1 MINFLSE
8 ITEKSMGTYLD
19 KRKWMKRYYVDY
31 FPLKSTSFLTYEVL
45 VGLMG
50 VSAADL
56 VSYNSSAPEK
66 TRRVLDRLS
75 GSLPACR
82 VKRTMDENAIN
93 QYIIAKNT
101 IKNDADM
108 VALLNMVFGDIDFVV
123 ESVQQRCEWIA
134 LTALSQ
140 TKISLNQTNSA
151 GVITEEAIDFGL
163 PAANKEFVGGAAANR
178 TWLATNFA
186 SCLPITD
193 ITTIVLEAL
202 KAGVVIKH
210 ILMNP
215 TKFLDF
221 RASNE
226 VKDFVYGI
234 MVSESGL
241 TPGVAPTL
249 KTINRVLTESGLPDI
264 RIINTFIDLETRD
277 HNITATD
284 PWLNSAGHDKYVT
297 FIPDGPLGSMLHGPI
312 AAESVKDPGIVQK
325 KVGHVLVQ
333 SVCQQDPIMVSTIG
347 LSNVFVCFDK
357 INMVWSLNSESHTAW
372 L

>member
-19 KRKWMKRYYVDY
+19 KRKWMLRYYPDY
-31 FPLKSTSFLTYEVL
+31 FPLKSTPFLSYEVL
-45 VGLMG
+45 IGLMG
-50 VSAADL
+50 ISAADL
-56 VSYNSSAPEK
+56 VSFNSSAPEK

-75 GSLPACR
+75 GSLPATR

-93 QYIIAKNT
+93 EYLVAKAT

-123 ESVQQRCEWIA
+123 ESVQQRCEWIS
-134 LTALSQ
+134 LQALSQ
-140 TKISLNQTNSA
+140 TKISLTATNSA
-151 GVITEEAIDFGL
+151 GIITEKAIDFGL
-163 PAANKEFVGGAAANR
+163 PTANKEFVGGANANR
-178 TWLATNFA
+178 QWLVANFA
-186 SCLPITD
+186 TALPITD
-193 ITTIVLEAL
+193 ITNIVNEAL
-202 KAGVVIKH
+202 KKGTVIKH
-210 ILMNP
+210 ILMNA

-221 RASNE
+221 RAATE
-226 VKDFVYGI
+226 TKDFIYGI

-264 RIINTFIDLETRD
+264 RIINTFIDLETKD
-277 HNITATD
+277 HDITATD
-284 PWLNSAGHDKYVT
+284 PWLDSAGADKYVT
-297 FIPDGPLGSMLHGPI
+297 FIPDGNLGSMLHGPI
-312 AAESVKDPGIVQK
+312 AAESVKDPGIIQN

-347 LSNVFVCFDK
+347 LANCFVCFNR
-357 INMVWSLNSESHTAW
+357 INEVWSLNSESHEAW
-372 L
+372 

>member
-31 FPLKSTSFLTYEVL
+31 FPLRSTPFLTYEVL
-45 VGLMG
+45 VGIMG
-50 VSAADL
+50 ISAADL
-56 VSYNSSAPEK
+56 VSFNSSAPEK

-75 GSLPACR
+75 GSLPAIR

-93 QYIIAKNT
+93 QYLVAKNT

-134 LTALSQ
+134 LQALAL
-140 TKISLNQTNSA
+140 TTISLNQTNSA

-163 PAANKEFVGGAAANR
+163 PTANKEFVGGAVAGRQWLVANK
-178 TWLATNFA
+178 TT
-186 SCLPITD
+186 CLPITD
-193 ITTIVLEAL
+193 ITAIVLEAL

-215 TKFLDF
+215 TKFIDF
-221 RASNE
+221 RSSDE

-234 MVSESGL
+234 LVSESGL

-264 RIINTFIDLETRD
+264 RIINTFIDLETKD
-277 HNITATD
+277 HDITATD
-284 PWLNSAGHDKYVT
+284 PWLDSAGADKYVL
-297 FIPDGPLGSMLHGPI
+297 FVPDGPLGSMLHGPI
-312 AAESVKDPGIVQK
+312 ASESVKDPGIIQK
-325 KVGHVLVQ
+325 KVGHVLCQ

-347 LSNVFVCFDK
+347 LANCFVCFDK
-357 INMVWSLNSESHTAW
+357 INQVWSLNTESHESW
-372 L
+372 